1 MSDAMTEFS
10 GEMPTLQ
17 LPTEEQ
23 ILRMETTQEDE
34 ESSRL
39 TRLSSITADSSI
51 VERVETTNCDDK
63 ELLELE
69 SKMGEIERR
78 NYIISLYE
86 NKRKRV
92 FNIETLNTISSIV
105 RNNVVKKVKFID
117 NEQTSGMSKE
127 AKEETKN
134 FPSFW
139 KPDLSLTRSLQN
151 DIFHEFPELSSGTLD
166 TKVRAWMGMRDKV
179 RKAIQGHR
187 NAVHTAIQT
196 DIVEGKLCLFK

>member
-139 KPDLSLTRSLQN
+139 KPDLSSTRSLQN

-179 RKAIQGHR
+179 RNAIQGHR
-187 NAVHTAIQT
+187 NVVHTAIQT
-196 DIVEGKLCLFK
+196 DIVEGMFGVF

>member
-69 SKMGEIERR
+69 
-78 NYIISLYE
+78 
-86 NKRKRV
+86 
-92 FNIETLNTISSIV
+92 
-105 RNNVVKKVKFID
+105 
-117 NEQTSGMSKE
+117 
-127 AKEETKN
+127 
-134 FPSFW
+134 
-139 KPDLSLTRSLQN
+139 
-151 DIFHEFPELSSGTLD
+151 
-166 TKVRAWMGMRDKV
+166 
-179 RKAIQGHR
+179 
-187 NAVHTAIQT
+187 
-196 DIVEGKLCLFK
+196 